1 MSRRSSTALREREA
15 VPVFAALADPT
26 RLGLLRRLSADG
38 PLSITRLSAGT
49 GVTRQA
55 ITRHLQALGA
65 AGLVRDLR
73 RGRAGGFVLGLKR
86 VGVGEG
92 DLHPISAPGGG
103 AAG

>member
-1 MSRRSSTALREREA
+1 MSRRSSTALRDREA

-26 RLGLLRRLSADG
+26 RLGLLQRLSADG

-73 RGRAGGFVLGLKR
+73 RGRERVFELDPQRFKAAKR
-86 VGVGEG
+86 DVAHVR
-92 DLHPISAPGGG
+92 AQW
-103 AAG
+103 AA